1 MSASSRRT
9 NPSFS
14 EIAMAVSTADGDKEW
29 LDFACVIT
37 GYGMLIVL
45 SGGLWDE
52 THVDMCGK
60 CECARTHAHTHAHC
74 QARTL
79 SCCVTTSL

>member
-14 EIAMAVSTADGDKEW
+14 EIAMAVSTDDGDKEW

-45 SGGLWDE
+45 SGGLWDK
-52 THVDMCGK
+52 TLGMCGE
-60 CECARTHAHTHAHC
+60 CERAHTHTC
-74 QARTL
+74 TL
-79 SCCVTTSL
+79 SVKHTFNVV